1 MGSSPT
7 NLKNNG
13 HLLCISKAVFWFFL
27 QHQIVR
33 LDHLRA
39 LIAADHGHVL
49 WMFED
54 PVNIRLL
61 NNAIFY
67 REIMSENE
75 MNGVVTPTDVQNAR
89 PLDDYRAT
97 EEFTTYE
104 QLCRGE
110 IPLVSR
116 YWFLSWIAC
125 CCVTALTSVLWSCWL
140 SNRKAKFPCW
150 TRPNLE

>member
-1 MGSSPT
+1 
-7 NLKNNG
+7 
-13 HLLCISKAVFWFFL
+13 
-27 QHQIVR
+27 
-33 LDHLRA
+33 
-39 LIAADHGHVL
+39 
-49 WMFED
+49 MFED

-116 YWFLSWIAC
+116 Y
-125 CCVTALTSVLWSCWL
+125 
-140 SNRKAKFPCW
+140 
-150 TRPNLE
+150 